1 MTTTLSGVLSGAARW
16 FIPRPL
22 RRRIATAVQ
31 RATRWPPVGSIA
43 LGDLRRTS
51 PISDDWGFDRGTP
64 VDRYFIHRF
73 LETNAPYVRGETLE
87 IDTDEYTR
95 RYGGDRVKKRDVLH
109 LTDYLPGITIVGDLT
124 DGRTIP
130 SDAFDCVIV
139 TQTLQLIYDPA
150 AAVRTLHRILKPGG
164 VVLSTVPGIS
174 KMTVDEDEKWGY
186 FWGFTS
192 LSARRIFQASFGD
205 GQVDITTYG
214 NVLSASAFLY
224 GLAAEELSAD
234 ELNRTDP
241 DVQLLIGIRA
251 TKAPHR

>member
-1 MTTTLSGVLSGAARW
+1 MTTLFGVFSGAARW

-22 RRRIATAVQ
+22 RRRISTAVQ
-31 RATRWPPVGSIA
+31 RATRRPPVGSVA
-43 LGDLRRTS
+43 LGDLRRTA

-64 VDRYFIHRF
+64 VDRYFIHRY
-73 LETNAPYVRGETLE
+73 LATNASYITGDTLE

-95 RYGGDRVKKRDVLH
+95 RYGGDRVRKRDVLH

-124 DGRTIP
+124 DGRTIS

-139 TQTLQLIYDPA
+139 TQTLQLIYDPG

-164 VVLSTVPGIS
+164 VALCTVPGIS
-174 KMTVDEDEKWGY
+174 KMTADEDEKWGY

-192 LSARRIFQASFGD
+192 LSSRRIFQAHFGEE
-205 GQVDITTYG
+205 QVEITTYG
-214 NVLSASAFLY
+214 NVLTASAFLY
-224 GLAAEELSAD
+224 GLAAEELSED
-234 ELNRTDP
+234 ELVRTDP

-251 TKAPHR
+251 TKALDP